1 MSQSKLQ
8 FIKPEVKVLGHLIGR
23 RYKKL
28 SLERISGV
36 LSIGAPK
43 TKRGGRLWIEQ
54 NPERVKFL
62 YEKLVSPDPIHRTS
76 KDEKQLQSLKIKLS
90 RALVLSLPNLNKDF
104 ELFVSTEGG
113 AAIWGV
119 NPRIGKLQ
127 ETCDVSIKAPRPGSK
142 RVACVLTGHSCYCCL
157 IGTGPGSNIGRI
169 KVHTPHGL
177 RTVLSQ

>member
-1 MSQSKLQ
+1 MSGESQDQVRSISIRLLNFLGEQGLKVSQSKLQ
-8 FIKPEVKVLGHLIGR
+8 FVEPEVKFLGHLIGR
-23 RYKKL
+23 GYKKL

-62 YEKLVSPDPIHRTS
+62 YEKLVSPDPIHRMS

-104 ELFVSTEGG
+104 
-113 AAIWGV
+113 ICQY
-119 NPRIGKLQ
+119 R
-127 ETCDVSIKAPRPGSK
+127 R
-142 RVACVLTGHSCYCCL
+142 R
-157 IGTGPGSNIGRI
+157 GSNMGC
-169 KVHTPHGL
+169 
-177 RTVLSQ
+177 